1 MEAAVKERRSIP
13 FIGTVIVHGILF
25 LIFIF
30 IVFHTPIP
38 PYPETSGFGVEVA
51 LGTSDEGMGDTPGE
65 PANSSKSASA
75 SSSAKD
81 KSQNNTK
88 PILSEDNE
96 NVYLG
101 DNKKKGGDKQ
111 KSSNPNAEYKKGG
124 DKSGGKGITN
134 KPGYQG
140 NPNGNPN
147 SNNYNGE
154 PGDGGDGT
162 SFTLGNRKT
171 VHKEFPDVQNINE
184 KAIVVINIW
193 VDKQG
198 NVTRAE
204 RGLGTRSANPF
215 YINKAIDAAL
225 KVKWEPK
232 SDAPELQMGKIKY
245 VFSPE

>member
-1 MEAAVKERRSIP
+1 MEAVQERRSIP
-13 FIGTVIVHGILF
+13 FIGTLIIHGIVF

-38 PYPETSGFGVEVA
+38 PYPDTAGFGVEVA

-65 PANSSKSASA
+65 PANSSKSPAASTN
-75 SSSAKD
+75 SKD
-81 KSQNNTK
+81 KSQNNNK
-88 PILSEDNE
+88 AVLSEDND

-111 KSSNPNAEYKKGG
+111 KSSNPNAEYKKGA
-124 DKSGGKGITN
+124 DKSGGRGITKTPGWQG
-134 KPGYQG
+134 KPGG
-140 NPNGNPN
+140 DPN

-154 PGDGGDGT
+154 PGPGGDGT
-162 SFTLGNRKT
+162 SFMLGNRRT
-171 VHKEFPDVQNINE
+171 VHKEFPDLANINE
-184 KAIVVINIW
+184 KAIVVVNIW

-204 RGLGTRSANPF
+204 RGLGTRCSDPT
-215 YINKAIDAAL
+215 YITKAIDAAL
-225 KVKWEPK
+225 KVKWDPK
-232 SDAPELQMGKIKY
+232 SDAPESQMGKIKY